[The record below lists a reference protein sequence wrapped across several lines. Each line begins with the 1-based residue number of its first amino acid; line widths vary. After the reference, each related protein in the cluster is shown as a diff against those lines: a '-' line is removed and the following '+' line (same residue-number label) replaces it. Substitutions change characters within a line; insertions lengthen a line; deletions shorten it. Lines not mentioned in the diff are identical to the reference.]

1 MFRIAVFIL
10 LLFALAFGFAW
21 LADNP
26 GTVTVQWDWL
36 NQGQAYE
43 FDLITLI
50 FVLAVLFLTAVFLWW
65 CFFAII
71 NSPKAFGRWRAGRR
85 RDKGYVALSKGL
97 VAAGAGNV
105 PLAKQLAKESGKL
118 LDSEPLVAM
127 LEAQTALLEDDRPAA
142 RQQFN
147 TMLENNETRLL
158 GLRGLYLEAEKEGA
172 HEAAAHF
179 AKEANDMAPG
189 TPWAANAVLKIQII
203 TGQWEAALKT
213 LDQNRSTGIFNKP
226 EFNRKKAVV
235 LTALALQ
242 LEDGEPE
249 KARIHALAASKL
261 AKDLAPA
268 ATVAARL
275 LVRLDDQRKAGK
287 ILEAAWQ
294 AAPHPEIADAYGNLV
309 TGDTVKQR
317 LARMEKLIGKK
328 PDSREG
334 KIALAQAAADAGDF
348 KRARD
353 NMEEVL
359 RDSVTEGACL
369 LMADIEEAE
378 YGDRGRVREWLSR
391 AVSAAKDPA
400 WMADGVISEDW
411 LPCSPTTGHLDAF
424 EWKAPIQQLTSQL
437 DANDVSLLVK
447 QPLEEL
453 PTPTEEP
460 SASVVA
466 PTNDD
471 LVVDAE
477 IVEENEPAKK
487 TQPKKSDKAAEPA
500 AANTKKATAKPEND
514 NVSTEK
520 PEQQKS
526 ESTTKSKSA
535 KTETDPE
542 TDKLTKTEQLKSDK
556 KSDEPTA
563 AVTAAGT
570 DENASPYTQADLD
583 PDQDGVI
590 DHRPDDPGISEDGD
604 ADGIENPQK
613 KGWLF

>member
-50 FVLAVLFLTAVFLWW
+50 FVLAVLFLTALFLWW
-65 CFFAII
+65 SFFAII

-85 RDKGYVALSKGL
+85 RDKGYASLSKGL

-118 LDSEPLVAM
+118 LDNEPLVAM

-147 TMLENNETRLL
+147 TMLESDETRLL

-189 TPWAANAVLKIQII
+189 TPWAANAVLKIQTI
-203 TGQWEAALKT
+203 TGQWDDALKT
-213 LDQNRSTGIFNKP
+213 LDANRSTGIFTKE

-242 LEDGEPE
+242 HEDGEPE
-249 KARIHALAASKL
+249 KGRIHALAANKL
-261 AKDLAPA
+261 AKDFAPTA
-268 ATVAARL
+268 AVAARL
-275 LVRLDDQRKAGK
+275 SVRLGDQRKAGK

-294 AAPHPEIADAYGNLV
+294 AEQHPEVAEAYANLV

-317 LARMEKLIGKK
+317 LARIEKLTGKN
-328 PDSREG
+328 PEEREARFA
-334 KIALAQAAADAGDF
+334 IAQAAADAGDF

-353 NMEEVL
+353 NMEQIL
-359 RDSVTEGACL
+359 RESVTERACL

-391 AVSAAKDPA
+391 AVSSAKDPV
-400 WMADGVISEDW
+400 WMAGDIVSEDW
-411 LPCSPTTGHLDAF
+411 QPCSPATGQLDAF
-424 EWKAPIQQLTSQL
+424 QWKAP
-437 DANDVSLLVK
+437 
-447 QPLEEL
+447 
-453 PTPTEEP
+453 
-460 SASVVA
+460 
-466 PTNDD
+466 
-471 LVVDAE
+471 
-477 IVEENEPAKK
+477 
-487 TQPKKSDKAAEPA
+487 
-500 AANTKKATAKPEND
+500 
-514 NVSTEK
+514 
-520 PEQQKS
+520 
-526 ESTTKSKSA
+526 
-535 KTETDPE
+535 
-542 TDKLTKTEQLKSDK
+542 
-556 KSDEPTA
+556 
-563 AVTAAGT
+563 
-570 DENASPYTQADLD
+570 
-583 PDQDGVI
+583 
-590 DHRPDDPGISEDGD
+590 
-604 ADGIENPQK
+604 
-613 KGWLF
+613 

>member
-50 FVLAVLFLTAVFLWW
+50 FVLAVLFLTAIFLWW
-65 CFFAII
+65 SFFAII

-85 RDKGYVALSKGL
+85 RDKGYASLSKGL
-97 VAAGAGNV
+97 VAAGAGNI

-118 LDSEPLVAM
+118 LEHEPLVAM

-147 TMLENNETRLL
+147 TMLESDETRLL

-179 AKEANDMAPG
+179 AKEANNMAPG
-189 TPWAANAVLKIQII
+189 TPWAANAVLKIQTI
-203 TGQWEAALKT
+203 TGQWEDALKT
-213 LDQNRSTGIFNKP
+213 LDANRSTGIFNKE
-226 EFNRKKAVV
+226 EFNRKKAVI

-242 LEDGEPE
+242 HEDGEPE

-275 LVRLDDQRKAGK
+275 LVRLNDQRKAGK

-294 AAPHPEIADAYGNLV
+294 AKQHPEIAEAYGNLV

-317 LARMEKLIGKK
+317 LARIEKLTGKK
-328 PDSREG
+328 PEEREARFA
-334 KIALAQAAADAGDF
+334 IAQASADAGDF
-348 KRARD
+348 QRARE
-353 NMEEVL
+353 NMEPIL
-359 RDSVTEGACL
+359 RESVTERACL

-391 AVSAAKDPA
+391 AVSSAKDPV
-400 WMADGVISEDW
+400 WMAGDIVSDEW
-411 LPCSPTTGHLDAF
+411 LPCSPATGQLDAF
-424 EWKAPIQQLTSQL
+424 EWKAPIQQANTQL
-437 DANDVSLLVK
+437 DTDGISLLASLPPEEK
-447 QPLEEL
+447 QDDVATVAVV
-453 PTPTEEP
+453 TP
-460 SASVVA
+460 SD
-466 PTNDD
+466 DD

-477 IVEENEPAKK
+477 VINEEKPEERAPSDAKK
-487 TQPKKSDKAAEPA
+487 SAKKAANAGKVSASSGTSKQKTP
-500 AANTKKATAKPEND
+500 AKPEND
-514 NVSTEK
+514 NVSTDD
-520 PEQQKS
+520 KS
-526 ESTTKSKSA
+526 SSTEASATSKKKSAEAKSA
-535 KTETDPE
+535 KSQSSEE
-542 TDKLTKTEQLKSDK
+542 S
-556 KSDEPTA
+556 
-563 AVTAAGT
+563 
-570 DENASPYTQADLD
+570 ASPYNQADLD
-583 PDQDGVI
+583 PDQDGVL
-590 DHRPDDPGISEDGD
+590 DHRPDDPGIGDNEIDGSE
-604 ADGIENPQK
+604 AQQK

>member
-50 FVLAVLFLTAVFLWW
+50 FVLAVLFLTALFLWW
-65 CFFAII
+65 SFFAII

-85 RDKGYVALSKGL
+85 RDKGYASLSKGL

-118 LDSEPLVAM
+118 LDNEPLVAM

-147 TMLENNETRLL
+147 TMLESDETRLL

-189 TPWAANAVLKIQII
+189 TPWAANAVLKIQTI
-203 TGQWEAALKT
+203 TGQWDDALKT
-213 LDQNRSTGIFNKP
+213 LDANRSTGIFTKE

-242 LEDGEPE
+242 HEDGEPE
-249 KARIHALAASKL
+249 KGRIHALAANKL
-261 AKDLAPA
+261 AKDFAPT

-275 LVRLDDQRKAGK
+275 SVRLGDQRKAGK

-294 AAPHPEIADAYGNLV
+294 AEQHPEVAEAYANLV

-317 LARMEKLIGKK
+317 LARIEKLTGKN
-328 PDSREG
+328 PEEREARFA
-334 KIALAQAAADAGDF
+334 IAQAAADAGDF

-353 NMEEVL
+353 NMEQIL
-359 RDSVTEGACL
+359 RESVTERACL

-391 AVSAAKDPA
+391 AVSSAKDPV
-400 WMADGVISEDW
+400 WMAGDIVSEDW
-411 LPCSPTTGHLDAF
+411 QPCSPATGQLDAF
-424 EWKAPIQQLTSQL
+424 QWKAP
-437 DANDVSLLVK
+437 
-447 QPLEEL
+447 
-453 PTPTEEP
+453 
-460 SASVVA
+460 
-466 PTNDD
+466 
-471 LVVDAE
+471 
-477 IVEENEPAKK
+477 
-487 TQPKKSDKAAEPA
+487 
-500 AANTKKATAKPEND
+500 
-514 NVSTEK
+514 
-520 PEQQKS
+520 
-526 ESTTKSKSA
+526 
-535 KTETDPE
+535 
-542 TDKLTKTEQLKSDK
+542 
-556 KSDEPTA
+556 
-563 AVTAAGT
+563 
-570 DENASPYTQADLD
+570 
-583 PDQDGVI
+583 
-590 DHRPDDPGISEDGD
+590 
-604 ADGIENPQK
+604 
-613 KGWLF
+613 